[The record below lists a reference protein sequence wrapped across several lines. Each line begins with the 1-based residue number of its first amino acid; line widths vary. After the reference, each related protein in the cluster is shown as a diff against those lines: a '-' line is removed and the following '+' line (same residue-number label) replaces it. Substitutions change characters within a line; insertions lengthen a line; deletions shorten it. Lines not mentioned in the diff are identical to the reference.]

1 MFGTSLSVS
10 DRVPTRW
17 QKLGHDRG
25 CAPLSPHGPC
35 YNQCCINE
43 VTNSDFCFGGGFSQ
57 GISIQ
62 MLSQGHFWQ
71 RGVENP
77 VFLKSIQKSQ
87 KLSLTGLP
95 K

>member
-1 MFGTSLSVS
+1 MFGTSLSAS
-10 DRVPTRW
+10 DRVPTWW
-17 QKLGHDRG
+17 QKLGPDRG
-25 CAPLSPHGPC
+25 CALLSPHGPC

-43 VTNSDFCFGGGFSQ
+43 VTNSAFCFGVDFPQ

-71 RGVENP
+71 RVL
-77 VFLKSIQKSQ
+77 LKSIQKSQ
-87 KLSLTGLP
+87 KLTLTGLP